1 MNRENYLQLFQQA
14 LNTMH
19 EITVRKNS
27 DYATWDDPFRN
38 FRMVENMWICTSEE
52 WILVRMSDKMSRISN
67 LIKDNNPK
75 VKDES
80 IEDTLIDLANYSII
94 LSIYLKHERE
104 KNI

>member
-1 MNRENYLQLFQQA
+1 MKREDYLNRFSETLSLMFK
-14 LNTMH
+14 
-19 EITVRKNS
+19 ITSEKNA

-38 FRMVENMWICTSEE
+38 FRMVENMGICTSEE

-67 LIKDNNPK
+67 LIKDNKPQ

-80 IEDTLIDLANYSII
+80 IEDTLVDLANYSII